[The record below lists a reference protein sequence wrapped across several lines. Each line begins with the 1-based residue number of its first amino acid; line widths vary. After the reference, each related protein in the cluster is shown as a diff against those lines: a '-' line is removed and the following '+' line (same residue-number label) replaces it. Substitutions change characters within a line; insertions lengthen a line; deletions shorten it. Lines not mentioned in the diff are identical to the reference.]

1 VDAITPAWLYS
12 FSFISGGERKKEKG
26 SPGKSMPKRAA
37 VQEPDA
43 GDSDSMTAQLLY

>member
-1 VDAITPAWLYS
+1 VDAITPAWLYL
-12 FSFISGGERKKEKG
+12 FSFVSGGERKKEKG
-26 SPGKSMPKRAA
+26 SPGQSMPKRA